1 MENWTDRKILSQA
14 DGATMTLI
22 YSEQINVIKVSQQ
35 RKKSDFFGVLQLF
48 DVSSGEMAPSSV
60 QPQTSIKDQFQAQ
73 FNLNVQLTLC
83 SAQSTPDPVLKM
95 KFSALLLH
103 ENSGSLLELQR
114 C

>member
-1 MENWTDRKILSQA
+1 
-14 DGATMTLI
+14 MTLI

-35 RKKSDFFGVLQLF
+35 SAAVKKLDFFGVLQLF

-95 KFSALLLH
+95 KFPALLLQ